1 MWVDG
6 GERVRQSGLGGMR
19 GFTAIWLGQLVSV
32 LATQMT
38 AFGVTLWAYE
48 RTGSATALG
57 LTQVFYMTP
66 FLLISPLAGALV
78 DRHDRK
84 RMMMVSDVG
93 AGLGTVALLALQ
105 AIGRLELWH
114 LYAANAVMGTF
125 QAFQWPAYSAAITT
139 LVPKEQYGR
148 ANGMMSLVEV
158 GPGILAPLLAG
169 ALLPFIGL
177 TGILVTDVVTFV
189 LAVGV
194 LLFVHVPEP
203 EPTGEG
209 QRARGALWRESLYGF
224 RYILERP
231 GLLGLQLVFFGA
243 NLMWNLGFT
252 VLAPMI
258 LERTHHDE
266 LAFGTAQSV
275 GAVGGVVG
283 GLVMSAW
290 GGPKRRVHGV
300 LLGWVLSG
308 VLGQALLGLGQGLPV
323 WAVGLFLG
331 GVLGPVVNGSNQAL
345 WQAKVMPDVQGR
357 VFATRR
363 LIAAFTVP
371 LAPLLAGPLT
381 DRVLEP
387 GMREGGALVGV
398 FGRWVGTGPGAGM
411 ALLFVLSGV
420 LVALVGAVGY
430 LFPALRGVE
439 ELLPDH
445 DAGPRSAGAA
455 VESGAA

>member
-1 MWVDG
+1 
-6 GERVRQSGLGGMR
+6 MR
-19 GFTAIWLGQLVSV
+19 GFMVIWLGQLISV

-48 RTGSATALG
+48 KTGSATALG

-93 AGLGTVALLALQ
+93 AGLGTVALLVLQ
-105 AIGRLELWH
+105 ALGRLELWH

-177 TGILVTDVVTFV
+177 TGILVLDVVTFV

-194 LLFVHVPEP
+194 LLGVHVPSPVATE
-203 EPTGEG
+203 EG
-209 QRARGALWRESLYGF
+209 QRSRGALWGESLYGF
-224 RYILERP
+224 RYIFERP

-243 NLMWNLGFT
+243 NLLANLGFT

-258 LERTHHDE
+258 LERTSHDE

-283 GLVMSAW
+283 GLLMSAW

-308 VLGQALLGLGQGLPV
+308 VLGQALLGLGQGLTV

-331 GVLGPVVNGSNQAL
+331 GLLGPVVNSSNQAL
-345 WQAKVMPDVQGR
+345 WQAKVPPDVQGR
-357 VFATRR
+357 VFAARR
-363 LIAAFTVP
+363 LIAALTVP
-371 LAPLLAGPLT
+371 LAPLIAGPLT

-387 GMREGGALVGV
+387 GMREGGALAGL
-398 FGRWVGTGPGAGM
+398 FGGWVGTGAGAGM
-411 ALLFVLSGV
+411 ALLFVVSGL
-420 LVALVGAVGY
+420 LVALVGCVGY
-430 LFPALRGVE
+430 LFPSVREVE

-445 DAGPRSAGAA
+445 DARPAHGTTSLQQAQLAADTQGA
-455 VESGAA
+455 